1 MPRRAKEL
9 KALEV
14 KRLSKPGRHAVGGAP
29 PGLSLSIS
37 QSGGKSWIF
46 RVTIGDERRHI
57 GLGSY
62 PTVSLAQARE
72 LAIEEARKIKSG
84 IDPVAARIE
93 ERNARASKKRQRI
106 TFAKAFDRFHET
118 KIEGE
123 KQNAKHIKQWRS
135 TLVTYAFPVIGD
147 KPISAITMEDVLEVL
162 QPIWQ
167 TKNET
172 ASRVRQR
179 IETVLDW
186 AKVMKMRE
194 GENPARWKGNL
205 EQILPSSAKIKTVDG
220 HPAIAL
226 DEIAAW
232 FHLLRSRDGIAAL
245 ALQFLTLTATR
256 SGEVRGAL
264 WEEIDWKH
272 SIWTIPAERMK
283 AKAEHRVPLSS
294 VAVDLLKAAPK
305 MKDCPYVFPSPR
317 NGQMSDMTI
326 SAVMRRI
333 QEAEVR
339 KGKIGFLDPRS
350 RRPAVPH
357 GLRSSF
363 RDWAAERTSFPR
375 EIAEMALAH
384 TVGSDVERAYRRTD
398 MIEKRREIMEDWAR
412 FLSKTTNEVGET

>member
-1 MPRRAKEL
+1 MSRVDEQNTKSVLPRSA
-9 KALEV
+9 
-14 KRLSKPGRHAVGGAP
+14 S
-29 PGLSLSIS
+29 GLT
-37 QSGGKSWIF
+37 QC
-46 RVTIGDERRHI
+46 DERRHI

-72 LAIEEARKIKSG
+72 LALEEARKIKSG
-84 IDPVAARIE
+84 IDPIAARIE
-93 ERNARASKKRQRI
+93 ERNARASEKRQSI

-135 TLVTYAFPVIGD
+135 TIEKYASPFIGD
-147 KPISAITMEDVLEVL
+147 KPISAITMEDVLAVL
-162 QPIWQ
+162 EPIWQ

-186 AKVMKMRE
+186 AKVMKMRD

-205 EQILPSSAKIKTVDG
+205 AQILPSSAKIKTVDG

-226 DEIAAW
+226 DEMSVW
-232 FHLLRSRDGIAAL
+232 FNLLRNRGGIAAL

-256 SGEVRGAL
+256 SGEVRGAM
-264 WEEIDWKH
+264 WEEIGWKQN
-272 SIWTIPAERMK
+272 IWTIPAERMK

-294 VAVDLLKAAPK
+294 VAVDLLKAAPR
-305 MKDCPYVFPSPR
+305 MKDCPFIFPSPR

-333 QEAEVR
+333 QETEVR
-339 KGKIGFLDPRS
+339 EGKVGFLDSRS

-363 RDWAAERTSFPR
+363 RDWAAERTSYPR

-398 MIEKRREIMEDWAR
+398 MVEKRRQIMEDWAT
-412 FLSKTTNEVGET
+412 FCVG